1 MRLGKISSLLVAI
14 WIHLIKLL
22 NRSEIIKVVD
32 IDTSEKDL
40 TSLLEKILGDIK
52 KFDPTKH
59 FEQMKVSK

>member
-1 MRLGKISSLLVAI
+1 MNMQDRFWMRLGKISSLLVAI

-40 TSLLEKILGDIK
+40 TSLL
-52 KFDPTKH
+52 
-59 FEQMKVSK
+59 